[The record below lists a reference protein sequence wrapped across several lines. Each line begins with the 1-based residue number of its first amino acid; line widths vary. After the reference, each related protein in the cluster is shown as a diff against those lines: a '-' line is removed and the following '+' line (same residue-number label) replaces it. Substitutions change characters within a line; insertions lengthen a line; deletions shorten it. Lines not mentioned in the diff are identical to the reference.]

1 VTSPTLVGRLQ
12 RSVGNPIVTAILRS
26 PLHQLLS
33 RRVVLITVVGRRT
46 GRRYIIPVGYVRQDG
61 TLDVLVADRDLKVWW
76 RNLVGGAPVELL
88 LDGRIIPARAEALT
102 FERNKRA
109 FIVALR
115 NYVAGNRRGAQAVGI
130 RDVED
135 VPGLRFAADVVA
147 MVRIYL
153 PAARSA
159 MGGTSTSDRART

>member
-1 VTSPTLVGRLQ
+1 VTATPSAILLRYVA
-12 RSVGNPIVTAILRS
+12 NPIVSAILRS
-26 PLHQLLS
+26 PLHRLLS
-33 RRVVLITVVGRRT
+33 RRVMLITVVGRRT
-46 GRRYIIPVGYVRQDG
+46 GRRYTLPVSYVSQGRA
-61 TLDVLVADRDLKVWW
+61 LDVLVAHRELKVWW
-76 RNLVGGAPVELL
+76 RNLEGGAPVELL
-88 LDGRIIPARAEALT
+88 LDGRMIPARAEALT
-102 FERNKRA
+102 FERDKRA

-147 MVRIYL
+147 IVKIDL
-153 PAARSA
+153 PAARLA